1 MRRLHSAWSSAWPPV
16 AFGVAF
22 LAIWESFVVWR
33 DVKPFVLPKPTVIW
47 EQLTENHDIITRAMW
62 ATAQNALIGLAVGVL
77 FGLLVAIL
85 AVRLRL
91 LDELLTPLS
100 AAVAAI
106 PIVALTPVL
115 NTMFSTTSPMPRRL
129 IVAIVVFFPVFVN
142 TARGLRSIEPVHAE
156 LMRSYAA
163 GPWTITRMVRLPGAL
178 PFFFTGLRIA
188 SATAVIAAIVSE
200 YFGGL
205 QKGLGPAITSAAA
218 ASAYPRAWAIV
229 VAAIVL
235 GLIFYLAAVAAEW
248 LAMPWRRL
256 SVAP

>member
-1 MRRLHSAWSSAWPPV
+1 MRRLRSAWSAAWPPL

-22 LAIWESFVVWR
+22 LAIWEGFVVWR

-62 ATAQNALIGLAVGVL
+62 ATAQNALIGLAVGVAA
-77 FGLLVAIL
+77 GLLVAIL
-85 AVRLRL
+85 AARLRV

-106 PIVALTPVL
+106 PIVALTPIL
-115 NTMFSTTSPMPRRL
+115 NTMFSTTSPIPRRL

-142 TARGLRSIEPVHAE
+142 TARGLKRIEPVHAE

-163 GPWTITRMVRLPGAL
+163 APWTITRMVRLPGAL
-178 PFFFTGLRIA
+178 PFFFTGLRLA
-188 SATAVIAAIVSE
+188 SSTAVIAAIVSE

-235 GLIFYLAAVAAEW
+235 GLVFYLAAVAAEW
-248 LAMPWRRL
+248 LAMPWRR
-256 SVAP
+256 VAITH